1 MDIGFA
7 MSLVPNAKEIA
18 QVLIDAAK
26 ITPFDIETSSIFVN
40 GTRKIYLIQSCQ
52 TCFYILEQFL
62 KAMHFFSL
70 FVNIYKSVTWSE
82 PQDQSPHCFLYGA
95 AVMAPVRPAITSA
108 LMLL

>member
-26 ITPFDIETSSIFVN
+26 ITPFDIDISSILVD
-40 GTRKIYLIQSCQ
+40 GICKIYLIQSCQ
-52 TCFYILEQFL
+52 TYYYITEQFL
-62 KAMHFFSL
+62 KEMPFFL
-70 FVNIYKSVTWSE
+70 FLNIYKSVTWSE